1 MKVGVVREI
10 KPQEHRVGLV
20 PAGVRL
26 IVNAGAE
33 VLVEAGAGLGS
44 GLPDDHYE
52 EAGARL
58 IDSAADVW
66 AAADLIVK
74 VKEPV
79 AEEFGY
85 LRPNLTL
92 YTYLHLAPLPE
103 LTEALLE
110 NQVTGIAYE
119 TVELADGSLP
129 LLVPMS
135 EIAGRMSVQVG
146 AHFLERAQGGRGVLL
161 GGVPGV
167 NPADVVVIGGGIV
180 GRNAARV
187 AYGMGAHVTV
197 LDTNPRTL
205 QYIDDVFGG
214 HVNTIMSHATTVE
227 AWCLRAD
234 LLVGAVLITGAAAP
248 NVVPAEVVSKMKDGA
263 VIVDVAVDQGGCIET
278 TRATTHRDPTFLVDG
293 VVHYGVTNMPGAVPR
308 TSTFG
313 LTNVTAPYL
322 AHLVA
327 LGVEDAL
334 RCDPVLALGV
344 NTYRGHVT
352 CAPVAASQGRQHTPL
367 DELLRDEL

>member
-1 MKVGVVREI
+1 MKVGAVTEI
-10 KPQEHRVGLV
+10 KPQENRVGLV

-26 IVNAGAE
+26 VVAAGAE

-44 GLPDDHYE
+44 GLPDEQYAA
-52 EAGARL
+52 AGARL
-58 IDSAADVW
+58 VDSAEEVW
-66 AAADLIVK
+66 AEADLIVK
-74 VKEPV
+74 VKEPMP
-79 AEEFGY
+79 AEYVY
-85 LRPNLTL
+85 LRPGLVL

-103 LTEALLE
+103 LTEALLD

-146 AHFLERAQGGRGVLL
+146 AHFLEKAYGGRGVLL

-197 LDTNPRTL
+197 LDTDPRTL

-214 HVNTIMSHATTVE
+214 HVNTIMSHTTTVE

-248 NVVPAEVVSKMKDGA
+248 NVVSGEVVSKMKDGA

-278 TRATTHRDPTFLVDG
+278 TRATTHREPTFLVDG

-322 AHLVA
+322 AKLVGS
-327 LGVEDAL
+327 GVEGAL
-334 RCDPVLALGV
+334 REDAALALGV
-344 NTYRGHVT
+344 NTHRGHVT
-352 CAPVAASQGRQHTPL
+352 CAPVAASQGLAHTPL
-367 DELLRDEL
+367 GELL

>member
-1 MKVGVVREI
+1 MKIGVVTEI
-10 KPQEHRVGLV
+10 KPQENRVGLV
-20 PAGVRL
+20 PAGVRQATA
-26 IVNAGAE
+26 AGAE
-33 VLVEAGAGLGS
+33 VLVESGAGIGS
-44 GLPDDHYE
+44 GLPDDQYLA
-52 EAGARL
+52 AGARL
-58 IDSAADVW
+58 IDKAADVW
-66 AAADLIVK
+66 AESDLIIK

-79 AEEFGY
+79 PAEFDY
-85 LRPNLTL
+85 LRPNLVL

-103 LTEALLE
+103 LTQALLD
-110 NQVTGIAYE
+110 NRVTGIAYE

-146 AHFLERAQGGRGVLL
+146 AHFLEKAQGGRGVLL

-197 LDTNPRTL
+197 LDNSPRVL

-234 LLVGAVLITGAAAP
+234 LLVGAVLVTGAAAP
-248 NVVPAEVVSKMKDGA
+248 NVVPREVVSRMKDGA

-278 TRATTHRDPTFLVDG
+278 TRATTHREPTFVVDG

-313 LTNVTAPYL
+313 LTNVTAAYL
-322 AHLVA
+322 TKLASV
-327 LGVEDAL
+327 GVEDAV
-334 RCDPVLALGV
+334 RDDPALARGV
-344 NTYRGHVT
+344 NTYGGHVT
-352 CAPVAASQGRQHTPL
+352 CAPVAVAQGREHTPL
-367 DELLRDEL
+367 DELL

>member
-1 MKVGVVREI
+1 MRLGVVKET

-26 IVNAGAE
+26 AINAGAE

-44 GLPDDHYE
+44 GLPDEQYE

-58 IDSAADVW
+58 IDDAAEVW
-66 AAADLIVK
+66 GAVDLIVK

-79 AEEFGY
+79 AAEYGY

-110 NQVTGIAYE
+110 SQVTGIAYE
-119 TVELADGSLP
+119 TVQMPDGSLP

-146 AHFLERAQGGRGVLL
+146 AHFLEKAQGGRGVLL

-197 LDTNPRTL
+197 LDTNPRAL
-205 QYIDDVFGG
+205 QYVDDVFGG
-214 HVNTIMSHATTVE
+214 HVNTIMSHTTTVE
-227 AWCLRAD
+227 TWCQRAD
-234 LLVGAVLITGAAAP
+234 LLVGAVLVTGAAAP
-248 NVVPAEVVSKMKDGA
+248 NVVTAEVVSKMKNGA

-278 TRATTHRDPTFLVDG
+278 TRGTTHRDPTFLVDG

-322 AHLVA
+322 GQLVSQ
-327 LGVEDAL
+327 GVEEAL
-334 RCDPVLALGV
+334 RRDPVLALGV

-352 CAPVAASQGRQHTPL
+352 CAPVAASQGRPHKL
-367 DELLRDEL
+367 LEELL

>member
-1 MKVGVVREI
+1 MKVGSVKEI
-10 KPQEHRVGLV
+10 KPQESRVGLV

-26 IVNAGAE
+26 VVAAGAE

-44 GLPDDHYE
+44 GLADEQYLA
-52 EAGARL
+52 AGARL
-58 IDSAADVW
+58 VDSAEEVW
-66 AAADLIVK
+66 AESDLIVK

-79 AEEFGY
+79 PAEYGY
-85 LRPNLTL
+85 LRPGLVL
-92 YTYLHLAPLPE
+92 YTYLHLAPLRD
-103 LTEALLE
+103 LTDALLE
-110 NQVTGIAYE
+110 NRVTGIAYE
-119 TVELADGSLP
+119 TVELSDGYLP

-146 AHFLERAQGGRGVLL
+146 AHLLEKAQGGRGVLL

-187 AYGMGAHVTV
+187 AHGMGAHVTV
-197 LDTNPRTL
+197 LDTNPRAL

-214 HVNTIMSHATTVE
+214 QVNTIMSHATTVE
-227 AWCLRAD
+227 AWCRRAD
-234 LLVGAVLITGAAAP
+234 LLVGAVLIPGASAP
-248 NVVPAEVVSKMKDGA
+248 HVVPADVVSKMKDGA

-278 TRATTHRDPTFLVDG
+278 THATTHREPTFVVDG

-313 LTNVTAPYL
+313 LTNVTTPYL
-322 AHLVA
+322 EKLVIA
-327 LGVEDAL
+327 GVEDAV
-334 RCDPVLALGV
+334 RGDAALALGV
-344 NTYRGHVT
+344 NTHGGHVT
-352 CAPVAASQGRQHTPL
+352 SAPVAASQGRPHTPL
-367 DELLRDEL
+367 DTLL